1 MSRLVPVDAKG
12 LDWPRKVANAINYL
26 LKWVTDRGEATG
38 WAVYNHGG
46 GAQAIAANT
55 RTKLTIDGAS
65 KIESQL
71 ASDTGPLWDTAT
83 NKITGRNGDAINIK
97 IQFVFT
103 PTNSSATE
111 IDIEVDIGGSIGV
124 VEYDTRA
131 LTRGAGN
138 PHNITLA
145 FPAYTLDTWE
155 ANGGEIYVEVD
166 GPGSVTALR
175 IVIVRVHKARSNA

>member
-1 MSRLVPVDAKG
+1 MRELNLSRTPYRIPQVVPGPQSPAS
-12 LDWPRKVANAINYL
+12 L
-26 LKWVTDRGEATG
+26 TDIGKFTG
-38 WAVYNHGG
+38 WAVYVHGG
-46 GAQAIAANT
+46 GAQTITANT
-55 RTKLTIDGAS
+55 RTKLSIDGS
-65 KIESQL
+65 NKIETQL
-71 ASDTGPLWDTAT
+71 PIDTGPLWDTVT
-83 NKITGRNGDAINIK
+83 NTITGREGDAIDVK

-103 PTNSSATE
+103 PTTAAATE
-111 IDIEVDIGGSIGV
+111 INIEVDIGGAIGV
-124 VEYDTRA
+124 VEYETRA

-175 IVIVRVHKARSNA
+175 IVIVRTHKARP

>member
-1 MSRLVPVDAKG
+1 MRVVPETANRK
-12 LDWPRKVANAINYL
+12 DWPRLVSQAIRELASRLSTVERN
-26 LKWVTDRGEATG
+26 TG

-55 RTKLTIDGAS
+55 RTKLVIDGAT

-71 ASDTGPLWDTAT
+71 PDGTGPLWDTAT
-83 NKITGRNGDAINIK
+83 NTITGRNGDAIDIK

-103 PTNSSATE
+103 PTSAAATE
-111 IDIEVDIGGSIGV
+111 IDIEVDIGGGVGV

-145 FPAYTLDTWE
+145 FPAYTLNTWE
-155 ANGGEIYVEVD
+155 ANGGEIYVEAD

-175 IVIVRVHKARSNA
+175 IVIVRTHKAR